1 MNFPDK
7 KLLISDTKD
16 DYYVNTFIPV
26 TTDDEEKLSALQ
38 TYLENSD
45 TDNVDMT
52 DGTINDY
59 NQEIDFYVKDYKNP
73 ANMPFV
79 PYIEEVMCTAFSGN
93 TANNFTD
100 IYIKAIEGKAPQYMG
115 GQDIQLEFQLIT
127 DDLTIVGALNN
138 LPTLASAMAKK
149 YRRILPAWPI
159 KIRSDLTRILGVC
172 EVLIDAIEIDT
183 LEGYPGV
190 YTISMRLTS
199 VDRTQR
205 QREALRR
212 LDVAPNGGKI
222 TYGAGSKLSIKS
234 YFAIESV
241 LSQAEL
247 YPDLDIPSLDELAEK
262 GFRFIK
268 YSGKNRSYPDPDF
281 YIIYNYPYTSLIIKK
296 MVKDTLSKN
305 LLNTEGDENT
315 QSYNFTDI
323 MGAKVTTKISALVGL
338 THVSDDNKQAKT
350 YSDTLDDLEKSI
362 RENLSNNTYLDQ
374 YQTEDVI
381 NKAQMIATV
390 NRLILAEV
398 NEG

>member
-7 KLLISDTKD
+7 KLLISDTKE

-38 TYLENSD
+38 SYLENSD

-149 YRRILPAWPI
+149 YRRILPA
-159 KIRSDLTRILGVC
+159 
-172 EVLIDAIEIDT
+172 
-183 LEGYPGV
+183 
-190 YTISMRLTS
+190 
-199 VDRTQR
+199 
-205 QREALRR
+205 
-212 LDVAPNGGKI
+212 
-222 TYGAGSKLSIKS
+222 
-234 YFAIESV
+234 
-241 LSQAEL
+241 
-247 YPDLDIPSLDELAEK
+247 
-262 GFRFIK
+262 
-268 YSGKNRSYPDPDF
+268 
-281 YIIYNYPYTSLIIKK
+281 
-296 MVKDTLSKN
+296 
-305 LLNTEGDENT
+305 
-315 QSYNFTDI
+315 
-323 MGAKVTTKISALVGL
+323 
-338 THVSDDNKQAKT
+338 
-350 YSDTLDDLEKSI
+350 
-362 RENLSNNTYLDQ
+362 
-374 YQTEDVI
+374 
-381 NKAQMIATV
+381 
-390 NRLILAEV
+390 
-398 NEG
+398 